1 MYGDG
6 YRNVDMYLS
15 FYLCIY
21 IYQSIFIYIYIY
33 IYINTYVFIYTCE
46 SRDGRGECGEALGGG
61 GGAEAR
67 GRAPGRIAHRN
78 RGDAFAYLIQGQID
92 FNSYLFTVIN

>member
-1 MYGDG
+1 
-6 YRNVDMYLS
+6 
-15 FYLCIY
+15 
-21 IYQSIFIYIYIY
+21 
-33 IYINTYVFIYTCE
+33 
-46 SRDGRGECGEALGGG
+46 LGGG